1 MKSLLLTLVCL
12 AGTAVA
18 QPIEIETNRIE
29 TQGEKRGIYVDRE
42 GLKRVFVEVQLH
54 DPNAKQLLPTE
65 GGDSNILI
73 VKDPEL
79 SRQIYE
85 KLKARFGKNFTI
97 QENDGTISITKER
110 IKKTIYTP
118 TRTKADAVVNEYES
132 FRRKELQKL
141 EAKNDPSKFDL
152 EQIEKEKEAL
162 ARVEGFRSYLNE
174 TVSGYQNRCW
184 LRSSWRVI
192 LEEAFYNE
200 DFYTRLMSKI
210 ESSRNIIRL
219 GNFIPGKSIIE
230 RWIKIVKTLKES
242 PDQRLAIMNTQ
253 EFDDALSD
261 YGRNLV
267 HSIIAKRGVQPRSN
281 ILKPDADGN
290 FQESQEFFTYFNI
303 NAEVM
308 SKEAWNKYLN
318 IGVQFSRLGKMRGET
333 DRDTVFTTRYVLN
346 GVPGHWNLLKKPE

>member
-12 AGTAVA
+12 ASTGFA
-18 QPIEIETNRIE
+18 QPIEIATNKIE

-42 GLKRVFVEVQLH
+42 GHKRVFVEVQLQ
-54 DPNAKQLLPTE
+54 DPNAKQLFPTE
-65 GGDSNILI
+65 GGDSNVLI

-85 KLKARFGKNFTI
+85 KLKARFGKKFTI
-97 QENDGTISITKER
+97 QESDGTISITKER
-110 IKKTIYTP
+110 TKKTVYTP
-118 TRTKADAVVNEYES
+118 THTKADAAVNEYEN

-141 EAKNDPSKFDL
+141 EAKSAPSNFDL

-242 PDQRLAIMNTQ
+242 PEQRLAIMNTQ

-267 HSIIAKRGVQPRSN
+267 YSIMAKRGEARSE

-290 FQESQEFFTYFNI
+290 FLESREFFTYFNI

-308 SKEAWNKYLN
+308 SKDAWNKYLN